1 MKTKVI
7 LRELFFVMLAAAIA
21 YFFFNSGMRLSFREE
36 VPESF
41 LPSSSDVFT
50 YQPKWLMFSFCFFP
64 PLFFILATR
73 SALTR
78 FRNKGQT
85 IYLIVITVVCL
96 LLSFIVNH
104 LLNELSLKF
113 TLYPLMSVI
122 LLVEPE
128 AQEKLQMVYRLLY
141 IFMAVEVLVLLAA
154 VFSLIWYRNKRKSE
168 AL

>member
-1 MKTKVI
+1 
-7 LRELFFVMLAAAIA
+7 
-21 YFFFNSGMRLSFREE
+21 
-36 VPESF
+36 
-41 LPSSSDVFT
+41 
-50 YQPKWLMFSFCFFP
+50 
-64 PLFFILATR
+64 
-73 SALTR
+73 
-78 FRNKGQT
+78 
-85 IYLIVITVVCL
+85 
-96 LLSFIVNH
+96 